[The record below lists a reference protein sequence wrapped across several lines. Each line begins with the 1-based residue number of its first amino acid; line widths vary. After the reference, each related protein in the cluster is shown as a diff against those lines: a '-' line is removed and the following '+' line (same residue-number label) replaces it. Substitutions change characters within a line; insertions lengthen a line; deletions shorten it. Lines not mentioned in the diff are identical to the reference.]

1 VNRLH
6 CSNNNQSGP
15 LTLFPPFDTWN
26 VVIISSSSR
35 SSTSSSSGADHDH
48 DHELLQQQQQRLE
61 DGMVG
66 HHSTEV
72 ACIEVASNPV
82 GEEGVCK
89 HKGPLSL
96 PLSLSDEGA
105 EDARGFGLVRDL
117 MGLRKTRLKSMSNG
131 G

>member
-1 VNRLH
+1 M
-6 CSNNNQSGP
+6 GP
-15 LTLFPPFDTWN
+15 SPFPN
-26 VVIISSSSR
+26 HLIRGISPSL
-35 SSTSSSSGADHDH
+35 SSSGADHHH

-61 DGMVG
+61 DGMFG

-96 PLSLSDEGA
+96 SLSDEGA
-105 EDARGFGLVRDL
+105 EDARGLGLVRDL
-117 MGLRKTRLKSMSNG
+117 MGLR
-131 G
+131 

>member
-1 VNRLH
+1 M
-6 CSNNNQSGP
+6 GP
-15 LTLFPPFDTWN
+15 SPFPN
-26 VVIISSSSR
+26 HLIRGISPLSS
-35 SSTSSSSGADHDH
+35 SSSSGADHDH

-61 DGMVG
+61 DGMFG

-89 HKGPLSL
+89 NKGPLSL
-96 PLSLSDEGA
+96 SLFLSLSHSDEGA

-117 MGLRKTRLKSMSNG
+117 MGLR
-131 G
+131 

>member
-1 VNRLH
+1 M
-6 CSNNNQSGP
+6 
-15 LTLFPPFDTWN
+15 
-26 VVIISSSSR
+26 SS
-35 SSTSSSSGADHDH
+35 SSSSGADHQHHHHHHHSGADH

-61 DGMVG
+61 DGMFG
-66 HHSTEV
+66 HHATEV

-96 PLSLSDEGA
+96 SLSLSLSQTKGA

-117 MGLRKTRLKSMSNG
+117 MGQRKTRLKSRG
-131 G
+131 P